1 MCRSGCPTQDHLS
14 WGECA
19 RASHFYTNGVHQRT
33 EYKKYDAELNDYA
46 DARKSG
52 LQPKTTRRSDIDRA
66 VREANA

>member
-19 RASHFYTNGVHQRT
+19 RASHFYTNGVHQRD
-33 EYKKYDAELNDYA
+33 EYKKYDSELSDYA

-52 LQPKTTRRSDIDRA
+52 LQPKTTRRPDIDRA